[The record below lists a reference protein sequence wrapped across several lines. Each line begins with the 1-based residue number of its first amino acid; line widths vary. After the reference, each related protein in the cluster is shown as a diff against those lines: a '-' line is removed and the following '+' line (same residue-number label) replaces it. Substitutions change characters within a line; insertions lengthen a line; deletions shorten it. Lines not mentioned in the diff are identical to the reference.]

1 MIDHLLETTKYLGL
15 FISLGAFMIG
25 LKLNKKYPYA
35 FMNPLLIGTVL
46 VIGLMLALDIEVT
59 VFQKSA
65 QILSDLLTPAT
76 ICLAVP
82 VYRQFKILREN
93 SWVVL
98 ISCLA
103 GMISGLVTIVGL
115 AFILRMSGTTTL
127 STLARSITMA
137 IALDTTELI
146 GGVAGIIV
154 AGVIFAGIFG
164 TVVSGLIFRIF
175 KIEEPIAKGLA
186 LGAASHAMGTA
197 ESLKT
202 SELQGA
208 MSSLAMVVSG
218 VVMVGLIPLAA
229 MFVQA

>member
-1 MIDHLLETTKYLGL
+1 MVGHLLETTKYLGL

-25 LKLNKKYPYA
+25 LKLNKKFPYA
-35 FMNPLLIGTVL
+35 FMNPFLIGTIL
-46 VIGLMLALDIEVT
+46 VMGLILALDIEVA

-65 QILSDLLTPAT
+65 QVLSDLLTPAT

-103 GMISGLVTIVGL
+103 GMISGLVTIIGL
-115 AFILRMSGTTTL
+115 ALTLQMSEVTTL

-146 GGVAGIIV
+146 GGVAGVIV

-164 TVVSGLIFRIF
+164 TVVSSLIFKIF
-175 KIEEPIAKGLA
+175 RIEEPIAKGLA
-186 LGAASHAMGTA
+186 IGAASHAIGTA
-197 ESLKT
+197 ESLKAG
-202 SELQGA
+202 ELQGA

-218 VVMVGLIPLAA
+218 VLMVGFIPLAA
-229 MFVQA
+229 MFVP

>member
-1 MIDHLLETTKYLGL
+1 MIDHLLETTKYLGF

-25 LKLNKKYPYA
+25 LKLNKQYPYA
-35 FMNPLLIGTVL
+35 FMNPLLIGTILVMGLILVL
-46 VIGLMLALDIEVT
+46 DVEVV

-65 QILSDLLTPAT
+65 QVLSDLLTPAT

-103 GMISGLVTIVGL
+103 GMISGLVTIIGL
-115 AFILRMSGTTTL
+115 ALILRMSEITTI

-164 TVVSGLIFRIF
+164 TVVSGMIFRIF
-175 KIEEPIAKGLA
+175 RIEEPIAKGLA
-186 LGAASHAMGTA
+186 LGAASRAMGTA
-197 ESLKT
+197 ESLKA

-208 MSSLAMVVSG
+208 MSSLAMVISG

-229 MFVQA
+229 LFVQ

>member
-25 LKLNKKYPYA
+25 LKLNKQYPYA
-35 FMNPLLIGTVL
+35 FMNPLLIGTILVMGLILVL
-46 VIGLMLALDIEVT
+46 DVEVV

-65 QILSDLLTPAT
+65 QVLPDLLTPAT

-103 GMISGLVTIVGL
+103 GMISGLVTIISL
-115 AFILRMSGTTTL
+115 ALILRMSEITTI

-164 TVVSGLIFRIF
+164 TVVSGMIFRIF
-175 KIEEPIAKGLA
+175 RIEEPIAKGLA

-197 ESLKT
+197 ESLT
-202 SELQGA
+202 ASELQGA

-229 MFVQA
+229 LFVQ

>member
-59 VFQKSA
+59 VYQKSA

>member
-25 LKLNKKYPYA
+25 LKLNKKFPYA
-35 FMNPLLIGTVL
+35 FMNPLLIGTIL
-46 VIGLMLALDIEVT
+46 VMGLILALDIEVA

-65 QILSDLLTPAT
+65 QVLSDLLTPAT

-103 GMISGLVTIVGL
+103 GMISGLVTIIGGALVL
-115 AFILRMSGTTTL
+115 QVSEITTI
-127 STLARSITMA
+127 STLACSITMA

-164 TVVSGLIFRIF
+164 TVISGLIFRIF
-175 KIEEPIAKGLA
+175 RIEEPIAKGLA
-186 LGAASHAMGTA
+186 LGTA
-197 ESLKT
+197 ESLKA

-229 MFVQA
+229 LFVQ

>member
-25 LKLNKKYPYA
+25 LKLNKKYPYG

-46 VIGLMLALDIEVT
+46 VMGLILALDIEVA

-103 GMISGLVTIVGL
+103 GMVSGLVTIVGL
-115 AFILRMSGTTTL
+115 AFFLRMSGITTL

-164 TVVSGLIFRIF
+164 TVVSGLIFRLF
-175 KIEEPIAKGLA
+175 RIEEPIAKGLA

-197 ESLKT
+197 ESLKV

-218 VVMVGLIPLAA
+218 VMMVGLIPLAA
-229 MFVQA
+229 LFVQS

>member
-35 FMNPLLIGTVL
+35 FMNPLLIGTIL
-46 VIGLMLALDIEVT
+46 VIGLILALDIEVA

-65 QILSDLLTPAT
+65 QVLSDLLTPAT

-82 VYRQFKILREN
+82 VYRQFKILRDN
-93 SWVVL
+93 SRVVL
-98 ISCLA
+98 ISCIA
-103 GMISGLVTIVGL
+103 GMISGLITIIGL
-115 AFILRMSGTTTL
+115 ALVLQMSKITTL

-146 GGVAGIIV
+146 GGIVGIIV

-164 TVVSGLIFRIF
+164 TVVSSLIFRIF

-197 ESLKT
+197 ESLKAG
-202 SELQGA
+202 ELQGA

-218 VVMVGLIPLAA
+218 VMMVGLVPLAA
-229 MFVQA
+229 LFVQ

>member
-35 FMNPLLIGTVL
+35 FMNPLLIGTILVMGLILVL
-46 VIGLMLALDIEVT
+46 DVEVA

-65 QILSDLLTPAT
+65 QVLSDLLTPAT

-103 GMISGLVTIVGL
+103 GMISGLVTIIGL
-115 AFILRMSGTTTL
+115 ALILQMSEVTTL

-175 KIEEPIAKGLA
+175 RIEEPIAKGLA

-197 ESLKT
+197 ESLIAR
-202 SELQGA
+202 ELQGA

-229 MFVQA
+229 LFVQ

>member
-35 FMNPLLIGTVL
+35 FMNPLLIGTIL
-46 VIGLMLALDIEVT
+46 VVGFILMLDIEVT
-59 VFQKSA
+59 NFQKSA

-98 ISCLA
+98 ISCVA
-103 GMISGLVTIVGL
+103 GMISGLVTIIGL
-115 AFILRMSGTTTL
+115 ALILQMSEITTL

-175 KIEEPIAKGLA
+175 RIEEPIAKGLA
-186 LGAASHAMGTA
+186 MGAASHAMGTA
-197 ESLKT
+197 ESLKV

-229 MFVQA
+229 LLVQ

>member
-35 FMNPLLIGTVL
+35 FMNPLLIGTIL
-46 VIGLMLALDIEVT
+46 VIGLILGLDIEVAN
-59 VFQKSA
+59 FQKSA

-103 GMISGLVTIVGL
+103 GMISGLVTIIGWAL
-115 AFILRMSGTTTL
+115 ILQMSEITTL

-164 TVVSGLIFRIF
+164 TVVSSMIFRIF
-175 KIEEPIAKGLA
+175 RIEEPIAKGLA

-197 ESLKT
+197 ESLKS

-229 MFVQA
+229 LFVQ

>member
-35 FMNPLLIGTVL
+35 FMNPLLIGTIL
-46 VIGLMLALDIEVT
+46 VVGLILMLDIEVT
-59 VFQKSA
+59 NFQKSA

-103 GMISGLVTIVGL
+103 GMISGLVTIIGL
-115 AFILRMSGTTTL
+115 ALILQMSEITTL

-175 KIEEPIAKGLA
+175 RIEEPIAKGLA
-186 LGAASHAMGTA
+186 MGAASHAMGTA
-197 ESLKT
+197 ESLKV

-229 MFVQA
+229 LLVQ

>member
-35 FMNPLLIGTVL
+35 FMNPLLIGTIL
-46 VIGLMLALDIEVT
+46 VIGLILVLDIEVA

-65 QILSDLLTPAT
+65 QVLSDLLTPAT

-103 GMISGLVTIVGL
+103 GMISGLVTIIGL
-115 AFILRMSGTTTL
+115 ALILQMSEITTL
-127 STLARSITMA
+127 STLARSITLA

-197 ESLKT
+197 ESLKV

-218 VVMVGLIPLAA
+218 VMMVGLIPLAA
-229 MFVQA
+229 LFVQ

>member
-35 FMNPLLIGTVL
+35 FMNPLLIGTIL
-46 VIGLMLALDIEVT
+46 VVGLILMLDIEVT
-59 VFQKSA
+59 YFQKSA

-98 ISCLA
+98 ISCVA
-103 GMISGLVTIVGL
+103 GMISGLVTIIGL
-115 AFILRMSGTTTL
+115 ALILQMSEITTL

-175 KIEEPIAKGLA
+175 RIEEPIAKGLA
-186 LGAASHAMGTA
+186 MGAASHAMGTA
-197 ESLKT
+197 ESLKV

-218 VVMVGLIPLAA
+218 VEMVGLIPLAA
-229 MFVQA
+229 LLVQ

>member
-35 FMNPLLIGTVL
+35 FMNPLLIGTTLVMVL
-46 VIGLMLALDIEVT
+46 ILVLDVEVA

-65 QILSDLLTPAT
+65 QVLTNLLTPAT

-98 ISCLA
+98 ISCLV
-103 GMISGLVTIVGL
+103 GMISGLVTIIGL
-115 AFILRMSGTTTL
+115 ALILQMSEITTL

-197 ESLKT
+197 ESLET

-218 VVMVGLIPLAA
+218 VMMVGLIPLAA
-229 MFVQA
+229 LFVQ

>member
-25 LKLNKKYPYA
+25 WKLNKKYPYA
-35 FMNPLLIGTVL
+35 FMNPVLIGTIL
-46 VIGLMLALDIEVT
+46 VVGLILMLDIEVT
-59 VFQKSA
+59 NFQKSA

-98 ISCLA
+98 ISCVA
-103 GMISGLVTIVGL
+103 GMISGLVTIIGL
-115 AFILRMSGTTTL
+115 ALILQMSEITTL

-175 KIEEPIAKGLA
+175 RIEEPIAKGLA
-186 LGAASHAMGTA
+186 MGAASHAMGTA
-197 ESLKT
+197 ESLKV

-229 MFVQA
+229 LLVQ

>member
-46 VIGLMLALDIEVT
+46 VMGLILALDIEVA

-103 GMISGLVTIVGL
+103 GMVSGLVTIVGL
-115 AFILRMSGTTTL
+115 AFFLRMSGITTL

-164 TVVSGLIFRIF
+164 TVVSGLIFRLF
-175 KIEEPIAKGLA
+175 RIEEPIAKGLA

-197 ESLKT
+197 ESLKV

-218 VVMVGLIPLAA
+218 VMMVGLIPLAA
-229 MFVQA
+229 LFVQS

>member
-35 FMNPLLIGTVL
+35 FMNPLLIGTIL
-46 VIGLMLALDIEVT
+46 VIGLILGLDIEVAN
-59 VFQKSA
+59 FQKSA

-103 GMISGLVTIVGL
+103 GMISGLVTIIGWAL
-115 AFILRMSGTTTL
+115 ILQMSEITTL

-164 TVVSGLIFRIF
+164 TVVSSMIFRIF
-175 KIEEPIAKGLA
+175 RIEEPIAKGLA
-186 LGAASHAMGTA
+186 LGAASHATGTA
-197 ESLKT
+197 ESLKS

-229 MFVQA
+229 LFVQ

>member
-65 QILSDLLTPAT
+65 QTLSDLLTPAT

>member
-35 FMNPLLIGTVL
+35 FMNPLLIGTIL
-46 VIGLMLALDIEVT
+46 VVGLILMLDIEVT
-59 VFQKSA
+59 NFQKSA

-103 GMISGLVTIVGL
+103 GMISGLVTIIGL
-115 AFILRMSGTTTL
+115 ALTLQMSEITTL

-175 KIEEPIAKGLA
+175 RIEEPIAKGLA
-186 LGAASHAMGTA
+186 MGAASHAMGTA
-197 ESLKT
+197 ESLKV

-229 MFVQA
+229 LLVQ

>member
-35 FMNPLLIGTVL
+35 FMNPLLIGTIL
-46 VIGLMLALDIEVT
+46 VVGLILMLDIEVT
-59 VFQKSA
+59 NFQKSA

-98 ISCLA
+98 ISCVA
-103 GMISGLVTIVGL
+103 GMISGLVTIIGL
-115 AFILRMSGTTTL
+115 ALILQMSEITTL

-175 KIEEPIAKGLA
+175 RIEEPIAKGLA

-197 ESLKT
+197 ESLKV

-229 MFVQA
+229 LLVQ

>member
-15 FISLGAFMIG
+15 FISLGAFMVG

-35 FMNPLLIGTVL
+35 FMNPLLIGTILVMSLILVL
-46 VIGLMLALDIEVT
+46 DVEVA

-65 QILSDLLTPAT
+65 QVLSDLLTPAT

-103 GMISGLVTIVGL
+103 GMISGLVTIIGL
-115 AFILRMSGTTTL
+115 ALILQMSEITTL

-175 KIEEPIAKGLA
+175 RIEEPIAKGLA
-186 LGAASHAMGTA
+186 MGAASHAMGTA
-197 ESLKT
+197 ESLKV

-229 MFVQA
+229 LLVQ

>member
-1 MIDHLLETTKYLGL
+1 MVEHLLGTTKYLGL

-25 LKLNKKYPYA
+25 LKLTKKYPYA
-35 FMNPLLIGTVL
+35 FMNPLLMGTILVMVL
-46 VIGLMLALDIEVT
+46 ILVLDVEVA

-65 QILSDLLTPAT
+65 QVLSDLLTPAT

-103 GMISGLVTIVGL
+103 GMISGLVTIIGL
-115 AFILRMSGTTTL
+115 ALILQMSEVTTL

-146 GGVAGIIV
+146 GGVAGVIV

-164 TVVSGLIFRIF
+164 TVVSSLIFKIF
-175 KIEEPIAKGLA
+175 RIEEPIAKGLA
-186 LGAASHAMGTA
+186 IGAASHAIGTA
-197 ESLKT
+197 ESLKAG
-202 SELQGA
+202 ELQGA

-218 VVMVGLIPLAA
+218 VLMVGVIPLAA
-229 MFVQA
+229 MFVP

>member
-46 VIGLMLALDIEVT
+46 VMGFILALDIEVA

-76 ICLAVP
+76 VCLAVP

-103 GMISGLVTIVGL
+103 GMVSGLVTIVGL
-115 AFILRMSGTTTL
+115 AFFLRMSGITTL

-137 IALDTTELI
+137 IALDTTKLI

-164 TVVSGLIFRIF
+164 TVVSGLIFRLF
-175 KIEEPIAKGLA
+175 RIEEPIAKGLA

-197 ESLKT
+197 ESLKV

-218 VVMVGLIPLAA
+218 VMMVGLIPLAA
-229 MFVQA
+229 LFVQS

>member
-46 VIGLMLALDIEVT
+46 VMGLILALDIEVA

-103 GMISGLVTIVGL
+103 GMVSGLVTIVGL
-115 AFILRMSGTTTL
+115 AFFLRMSGITTL

-137 IALDTTELI
+137 IALDTTEVI

-164 TVVSGLIFRIF
+164 TVVSGLIFRLF
-175 KIEEPIAKGLA
+175 RIEEPIAKGLA

-197 ESLKT
+197 ESLKV

-218 VVMVGLIPLAA
+218 VMMVGLIPLAA
-229 MFVQA
+229 LFVQS

>member
-25 LKLNKKYPYA
+25 LKLNKKFPYA
-35 FMNPLLIGTVL
+35 FMNPLLIGTIL
-46 VIGLMLALDIEVT
+46 VMGLILALDIEVA

-65 QILSDLLTPAT
+65 QVLSDLLTPAT

-103 GMISGLVTIVGL
+103 GMISGLVTIIGL
-115 AFILRMSGTTTL
+115 ALTLQMSDVTTL

-146 GGVAGIIV
+146 GGVAGVIV

-164 TVVSGLIFRIF
+164 TVVSSLIFKIF
-175 KIEEPIAKGLA
+175 RIEEPIAKGLA
-186 LGAASHAMGTA
+186 IGAASHAIGTA
-197 ESLKT
+197 ESLKAG
-202 SELQGA
+202 ELQGA

-218 VVMVGLIPLAA
+218 VLMVGFIPLAA
-229 MFVQA
+229 MFVP

>member
-46 VIGLMLALDIEVT
+46 VIGLMLALVIEVT

-146 GGVAGIIV
+146 GGGAGIIV
-154 AGVIFAGIFG
+154 AGVILAGIFG

>member
-35 FMNPLLIGTVL
+35 FMNPLLIGTILVMGLILVL
-46 VIGLMLALDIEVT
+46 DVEVA

-65 QILSDLLTPAT
+65 QVLSDLLTPAT

-82 VYRQFKILREN
+82 VYRQYKILREN

-103 GMISGLVTIVGL
+103 GMISGLVTIIGL
-115 AFILRMSGTTTL
+115 ALILMMSEITTL

-154 AGVIFAGIFG
+154 AGVIFA
-164 TVVSGLIFRIF
+164 
-175 KIEEPIAKGLA
+175 
-186 LGAASHAMGTA
+186 
-197 ESLKT
+197 
-202 SELQGA
+202 
-208 MSSLAMVVSG
+208 
-218 VVMVGLIPLAA
+218 
-229 MFVQA
+229 

>member
-35 FMNPLLIGTVL
+35 FMNPLLIGTIL
-46 VIGLMLALDIEVT
+46 VVGLILMLDIEVT
-59 VFQKSA
+59 NFQKSA

-98 ISCLA
+98 ISCVA
-103 GMISGLVTIVGL
+103 GMISGLVTIIGL
-115 AFILRMSGTTTL
+115 ALILQMSEITTL

-154 AGVIFAGIFG
+154 AGVIFAGMFG

-175 KIEEPIAKGLA
+175 RIEEPIAKGLA
-186 LGAASHAMGTA
+186 MGAASHAMGTA
-197 ESLKT
+197 ESLKV

-229 MFVQA
+229 LLVQ

>member
-1 MIDHLLETTKYLGL
+1 MVEYLLETTKYLGL

-35 FMNPLLIGTVL
+35 FMNPLLMGTILVMVL
-46 VIGLMLALDIEVT
+46 ILVLDVDVA

-65 QILSDLLTPAT
+65 QVLSDLLTPAT

-103 GMISGLVTIVGL
+103 GMISGLVTIIGL
-115 AFILRMSGTTTL
+115 ALILQMSEVTTL

-146 GGVAGIIV
+146 GGVAGVIV

-164 TVVSGLIFRIF
+164 TVVSSLIFKIF
-175 KIEEPIAKGLA
+175 RIEEPIAKGLA
-186 LGAASHAMGTA
+186 MGAASHAIGTA
-197 ESLKT
+197 ESLKAG
-202 SELQGA
+202 ELQGA

-218 VVMVGLIPLAA
+218 VLMVGFIPLAA
-229 MFVQA
+229 MFVP

>member
-35 FMNPLLIGTVL
+35 FMNPLLIGTIL
-46 VIGLMLALDIEVT
+46 VVGLILMLDIEVT
-59 VFQKSA
+59 NFQKSA

-98 ISCLA
+98 ISCVA
-103 GMISGLVTIVGL
+103 GMISGLVTIIGL
-115 AFILRMSGTTTL
+115 ALILQMSEITTL

-175 KIEEPIAKGLA
+175 RIEEPIAKGLA
-186 LGAASHAMGTA
+186 MGAASHAMGTA
-197 ESLKT
+197 ESLKV

-229 MFVQA
+229 LFVQ

>member
-1 MIDHLLETTKYLGL
+1 MINHLLETTKYLGV

-103 GMISGLVTIVGL
+103 GMISGLVTIIGL

-229 MFVQA
+229 LFVQS

>member
-1 MIDHLLETTKYLGL
+1 MIDHLLETTKYVGL

-25 LKLNKKYPYA
+25 LKLNKKFPYA
-35 FMNPLLIGTVL
+35 FMNPLLIGTIL
-46 VIGLMLALDIEVT
+46 VMGLILALDIEVA

-65 QILSDLLTPAT
+65 QVLSDLLTPAT

-103 GMISGLVTIVGL
+103 GMISGLVTIIGL
-115 AFILRMSGTTTL
+115 ALILQMSEVTTL

-164 TVVSGLIFRIF
+164 TVISGLVFRIF
-175 KIEEPIAKGLA
+175 RIEEPIAKGLA

-197 ESLKT
+197 ESLKA

-229 MFVQA
+229 LFVQ

>member
-35 FMNPLLIGTVL
+35 FMNPLLIGTILVMGLILVL
-46 VIGLMLALDIEVT
+46 DVEVA

-65 QILSDLLTPAT
+65 QVLSDLLTPAT

-98 ISCLA
+98 ISCVA
-103 GMISGLVTIVGL
+103 GMISGLVTIIGL
-115 AFILRMSGTTTL
+115 ALILQMSEITTL

-175 KIEEPIAKGLA
+175 RIEEPIAKGLA
-186 LGAASHAMGTA
+186 MGAASHAMGTA
-197 ESLKT
+197 ESLKV

-229 MFVQA
+229 LLVQ